1 MVRGTVVVLK
11 PSEAS
16 MSECG
21 ATGVVITVTGAI
33 SLSLLIDRVDWKRR
47 AIVSGVARQ
56 DNTSPEMA

>member
-1 MVRGTVVVLK
+1 MLK

-33 SLSLLIDRVDWKRR
+33 SLPLLIDRVVWKRR